1 MFYLFD
7 ICLGFCAL
15 LVCAVY
21 AHIKHA
27 HFGPRLFHKLLVI
40 GRVVVTYIVSILV
53 EAVGNILYL
62 SRTLRR
68 YLCLGVRMCWGTGF
82 CPLLVCAVY
91 AYIKHAHSGPRLFHQ
106 LLGIGWVVV
115 TYIVSIWVE
124 AIGNILYLSSTL
136 RCYLCLSVW
145 MFGGTTSLYILMRL
159 LDIGSA
165 LPYCFA
171 LGVGLCRE
179 FTSTYMWIQ
188 RMMSPC
194 ASVTDLISFLVVVY
208 ILLTIGVTF
217 GVNNKRRL
225 NFRKTC
231 SCKWTRRRAYCL
243 MGRTDGTVAKSVL

>member
-21 AHIKHA
+21 AYIKHA
-27 HFGPRLFHKLLVI
+27 HSGSRLFHQFLGIVW
-40 GRVVVTYIVSILV
+40 VVVTYIVSIWV
-53 EAVGNILYL
+53 EAVWNILYL
-62 SRTLRR
+62 SSTLRC
-68 YLCLGVRMCWGTGF
+68 YLCLGVGMSWGTGF

-91 AYIKHAHSGPRLFHQ
+91 AYIQHAHSGPRLFHQ

-115 TYIVSIWVE
+115 TYTVSIWVQ

-136 RCYLCLSVW
+136 RCYLCLSFG
-145 MFGGTTSLYILMRL
+145 MFGGTTSLYILIRL

-188 RMMSPC
+188 RMMFPW
-194 ASVTDLISFLVVVY
+194 ASVTDLISLLLVVFFFVGF
-208 ILLTIGVTF
+208 LLQTLDSI
-217 GVNNKRRL
+217 
-225 NFRKTC
+225 
-231 SCKWTRRRAYCL
+231 
-243 MGRTDGTVAKSVL
+243 

>member
-62 SRTLRR
+62 S
-68 YLCLGVRMCWGTGF
+68 
-82 CPLLVCAVY
+82 
-91 AYIKHAHSGPRLFHQ
+91 
-106 LLGIGWVVV
+106 
-115 TYIVSIWVE
+115 
-124 AIGNILYLSSTL
+124 STL

-179 FTSTYMWIQ
+179 LTSTYI
-188 RMMSPC
+188 
-194 ASVTDLISFLVVVY
+194 Y
-208 ILLTIGVTF
+208 ICGYNV
-217 GVNNKRRL
+217 
-225 NFRKTC
+225 
-231 SCKWTRRRAYCL
+231 
-243 MGRTDGTVAKSVL
+243 